1 MTKPSAT
8 PTTAV
13 KSTSK
18 RSRWLL
24 GGLALLIVVWLS
36 IVTAIEFLAPN
47 WVENTLAKEIS
58 QRLGVAIRIER
69 VDTDAFEGKLHIYGV
84 AVDDKEGQP
93 LIGFRELH
101 LDYSWLSLLSPVWV
115 LESASLVQPTIH
127 LRLPAE
133 GPLTLMQLV
142 PSSDGPAVE
151 TPRWQLKHL
160 AISEG
165 ELSYRDERVKPA
177 REFALSNWGLN
188 LDDIGTESANG
199 LAELHGDLPA
209 GASIDW
215 VGDVGLQ
222 PLRSKG
228 RLQINKLSLPD
239 TLSWLPEKLPLAVNN
254 GHISLDL
261 NYDAKLQPD
270 VSVAINNSSATLEDL
285 SLALLKASQKDELA
299 NIKTLSAKGVAF
311 AYPSGEWASDELTL
325 TGAKVSV
332 MRDANG
338 EFDVVKAL
346 AGPPRKAVAKAEP
359 SAPIDW
365 AGSLKQAEISDVMV
379 TYRDLSTRPNTALT
393 LGPLSLSA
401 TPKADSAQDS
411 VAITLNTAINTSA
424 KLSLRGELGMPS
436 ARANQTPA
444 TPYFSGR
451 LSLDDLALK
460 PFEGFISEVLA
471 IRLPSGELSTDGQLQ
486 WQTPSAP
493 SWAWSGDTAVK
504 NLRVLEA
511 RGQPLLSL
519 NALQIN
525 GVKAQ
530 GSPLQ
535 VGINRLLIDSPKVRV
550 NRQSDGSLNVANLTK
565 TAPSKSSSSSA
576 TSSESK
582 SDVFINTLAVRG
594 GTVAFADNSL
604 APSVATALSQ
614 LSGSISKI
622 DLTGRQNAQVKLRGY
637 LPNAAPI
644 AIEGAVNL
652 VQPTKTFDMTLRAER
667 LALTPYSAY
676 ASRYAGYALADGLL
690 WADLKYHIDTGA
702 LSAENTLRIN
712 DFTWG
717 EASGSKE
724 ATGLPV
730 RLGTALLKDV
740 KGEIHLDVPLSGNLS
755 DPEFRVWPIVWQ
767 TLGNLITRAAAAP
780 FKLLGGLA
788 DGGDDLS
795 QIHFAANSA
804 TLSESAKAQVT
815 TLAASLKDKPELQM
829 SLAGHSDA
837 TKDVM
842 PGLSPEAAS
851 KHIYDLAKARAVA
864 VQQALIAAGVP
875 AKQLVLEQPKATTDA
890 SLAVSL
896 TISLP

>member
-8 PTTAV
+8 PVSATKT
-13 KSTSK
+13 TSK

-24 GGLALLIVVWLS
+24 GGLALLIVVWLG

-58 QRLGVAIRIER
+58 QRLGIAIRIER
-69 VDTDAFEGKLHIYGV
+69 VDTDAFEGKLHIFGV

-115 LESASLVQPTIH
+115 LESATLVQPTIH

-151 TPRWQLKHL
+151 TPRWQLKSL

-215 VGDVGLQ
+215 IGDVGLQ

-239 TLSWLPEKLPLAVNN
+239 TLGWLPEKLPLAVNN
-254 GHISLDL
+254 GRISLDL

-299 NIKTLSAKGVAF
+299 SIKTLSAKGVVF
-311 AYPSGEWASDELTL
+311 AYPSGEWASDKLTL
-325 TGAKVSV
+325 VGANVSV
-332 MRDANG
+332 ERDANG
-338 EFDVVKAL
+338 EFSVIKAL
-346 AGPPRKAVAKAEP
+346 AGPPRKAVTKAEP

-436 ARANQTPA
+436 ARANQAPA

-493 SWAWSGDTAVK
+493 SWAWSGDTSVK

-519 NALQIN
+519 NTLQVT
-525 GVKAQ
+525 GLKAQ
-530 GSPLQ
+530 GTPLQ
-535 VGINRLLIDSPKVRV
+535 VGINRLLIDSPKLRV
-550 NRQSDGSLNVANLTK
+550 SRQSDGSLNVANLTK
-565 TAPSKSSSSSA
+565 TSSSNSSA
-576 TSSESK
+576 NSESNAK

-622 DLTGRQNAQVKLRGY
+622 DLTGRQNAQIKLRGY

-644 AIEGAVNL
+644 AIEGAVNI
-652 VQPTKTFDMTLRAER
+652 VQPTKAFDMTLRAER
-667 LALTPYSAY
+667 LALAPYSAY

-690 WADLKYHIDTGA
+690 WADLKYSIDKGS
-702 LSAENTLRIN
+702 LSAKNTLRIN

-788 DGGDDLS
+788 GGGDDLNQVS
-795 QIHFAANSA
+795 FAANSA
-804 TLSESAKAQVT
+804 ALSESAKAQVT

-837 TKDVM
+837 TKDMM

-851 KHIYDLAKARAVA
+851 KHAYDLAKARAVA

-875 AKQLVLEQPKATTDA
+875 AQQLVLEQPKATTDA

>member
-8 PTTAV
+8 PVSATKT
-13 KSTSK
+13 TSK

-24 GGLALLIVVWLS
+24 GGLALLIVVWLG

-58 QRLGVAIRIER
+58 QRLGIAIRIER
-69 VDTDAFEGKLHIYGV
+69 VDTDAFEGKLHIFGV

-115 LESASLVQPTIH
+115 LESATLVQPTIH

-151 TPRWQLKHL
+151 TPRWQLKSL

-215 VGDVGLQ
+215 IGDVGLQ

-239 TLSWLPEKLPLAVNN
+239 TLGWLPEKLPLAVNN
-254 GHISLDL
+254 GRISLDL

-299 NIKTLSAKGVAF
+299 SIKTLSAKGVVF
-311 AYPSGEWASDELTL
+311 AYPSGEWASDKLTL
-325 TGAKVSV
+325 VGANVSV
-332 MRDANG
+332 ERDANG
-338 EFDVVKAL
+338 EFSVIKAL

-411 VAITLNTAINTSA
+411 VDITLNTAINTSA

-436 ARANQTPA
+436 ARANQAPA

-493 SWAWSGDTAVK
+493 SWAWSGDTSVK

-519 NALQIN
+519 NTLQVT
-525 GVKAQ
+525 GLKAQ
-530 GSPLQ
+530 GTPLQ
-535 VGINRLLIDSPKVRV
+535 VGINRLLIDSPKLRV
-550 NRQSDGSLNVANLTK
+550 SRQSDGSLNVANLTK
-565 TAPSKSSSSSA
+565 TSSSNSSA
-576 TSSESK
+576 NSESNAK

-622 DLTGRQNAQVKLRGY
+622 DLTGRQNAQIKLRGY

-644 AIEGAVNL
+644 AIEGAVNI
-652 VQPTKTFDMTLRAER
+652 VQPTKAFDMTLRAER
-667 LALTPYSAY
+667 LALAPYSAY

-690 WADLKYHIDTGA
+690 WADLKYSIDKGS
-702 LSAENTLRIN
+702 LSAKNTLRIN

-788 DGGDDLS
+788 GGGDDLNQVS
-795 QIHFAANSA
+795 FAANSA
-804 TLSESAKAQVT
+804 ALSESAKAQVT

-837 TKDVM
+837 TKDMM

-851 KHIYDLAKARAVA
+851 KHAYDLAKARAVA

-875 AKQLVLEQPKATTDA
+875 AQQLVLEQPKATTDA

>member
-1 MTKPSAT
+1 LTKPSAT
-8 PTTAV
+8 PVSATKT
-13 KSTSK
+13 TSK

-24 GGLALLIVVWLS
+24 GGLALLIVVWLG

-58 QRLGVAIRIER
+58 QRLGIAIRIER
-69 VDTDAFEGKLHIYGV
+69 VDTDAFEGKLHIFGV

-115 LESASLVQPTIH
+115 LESATLVQPTIH

-151 TPRWQLKHL
+151 TPRWQLKSL

-215 VGDVGLQ
+215 IGDVGLQ

-239 TLSWLPEKLPLAVNN
+239 TLGWLPEKLPLAVNN
-254 GHISLDL
+254 GRISLDL

-299 NIKTLSAKGVAF
+299 SIKTLSAKGVVF
-311 AYPSGEWASDELTL
+311 AYPSGEWASDKLTL
-325 TGAKVSV
+325 VGANVSV
-332 MRDANG
+332 ERDANG
-338 EFDVVKAL
+338 EFSVIKAL

-411 VAITLNTAINTSA
+411 VDITLNTAINTSA

-436 ARANQTPA
+436 ARANQAPA

-493 SWAWSGDTAVK
+493 SWAWSGDTSVK

-519 NALQIN
+519 NTLQVT
-525 GVKAQ
+525 GLKAQ
-530 GSPLQ
+530 GTPLQ
-535 VGINRLLIDSPKVRV
+535 VGINRLLIDSPKLRV
-550 NRQSDGSLNVANLTK
+550 SRQSDGSLNVANLTK
-565 TAPSKSSSSSA
+565 TSSSNSSA
-576 TSSESK
+576 NSESNAK

-622 DLTGRQNAQVKLRGY
+622 DLTGRQNAQIKLRGY

-644 AIEGAVNL
+644 AIEGAVNI
-652 VQPTKTFDMTLRAER
+652 VQPTKAFDMTLRAER
-667 LALTPYSAY
+667 LALAPYSAY

-690 WADLKYHIDTGA
+690 WADLKYSIDKGS
-702 LSAENTLRIN
+702 LSAKNTLRIN

-788 DGGDDLS
+788 GGGDDLNQVS
-795 QIHFAANSA
+795 FAANSA
-804 TLSESAKAQVT
+804 ALSESAKAQVT

-837 TKDVM
+837 TKDMM

-851 KHIYDLAKARAVA
+851 KHAYDLAKARAVA

-875 AKQLVLEQPKATTDA
+875 AQQLVLEQPKATTDA

>member
-8 PTTAV
+8 PVSATKTI
-13 KSTSK
+13 SK

-24 GGLALLIVVWLS
+24 GGLALLIVVWLG

-58 QRLGVAIRIER
+58 QRLGIAIRIER
-69 VDTDAFEGKLHIYGV
+69 VDTDAFEGKLHIFGV

-115 LESASLVQPTIH
+115 LESATLVQPTIH

-151 TPRWQLKHL
+151 TPRWQLKSL

-215 VGDVGLQ
+215 IGDVGLQ

-239 TLSWLPEKLPLAVNN
+239 TLGWLPEKLPLAVNN
-254 GHISLDL
+254 GRISLDL

-299 NIKTLSAKGVAF
+299 SIKTLSAKGVVF
-311 AYPSGEWASDELTL
+311 AYPSGEWASDKLTL
-325 TGAKVSV
+325 VGANVSV
-332 MRDANG
+332 ERDANG
-338 EFDVVKAL
+338 EFSVIKAL

-424 KLSLRGELGMPS
+424 KLSLRGKLGMPS
-436 ARANQTPA
+436 ARANQAPA

-493 SWAWSGDTAVK
+493 SWAWSGDTSVK

-519 NALQIN
+519 NTLQVT
-525 GVKAQ
+525 GLKAQ
-530 GSPLQ
+530 GTPLQ
-535 VGINRLLIDSPKVRV
+535 VGINRLLIDSPKLRV
-550 NRQSDGSLNVANLTK
+550 SRQSDGSLNVANLTK
-565 TAPSKSSSSSA
+565 TSSSNSSA
-576 TSSESK
+576 NSESNAK

-594 GTVAFADNSL
+594 GTVAFADNSW

-622 DLTGRQNAQVKLRGY
+622 DLTGRQNAQIKLRGY

-644 AIEGAVNL
+644 AIEGAVNI
-652 VQPTKTFDMTLRAER
+652 VQPTKAFDMTLRAER
-667 LALTPYSAY
+667 LALAPYSAY

-690 WADLKYHIDTGA
+690 WADLKYSIDKGS
-702 LSAENTLRIN
+702 LSAKNTLRIN

-788 DGGDDLS
+788 GGGDDLNQVS
-795 QIHFAANSA
+795 FTANSA
-804 TLSESAKAQVT
+804 ALSESAKAQVT

-837 TKDVM
+837 TKDMM

-851 KHIYDLAKARAVA
+851 KHAYDLAKARAVA

-875 AKQLVLEQPKATTDA
+875 AQQLVLEQPKATTDA

>member
-13 KSTSK
+13 KSNSK

-47 WVENTLAKEIS
+47 WVENTLATKIS

-69 VDTDAFEGKLHIYGV
+69 VNTDAFEGKLHIFGV
-84 AVDDKEGQP
+84 AVDDKEGRP

-101 LDYSWLSLLSPVWV
+101 LDYSWTSLLSPVWV
-115 LESASLVQPTIH
+115 LESATLVQPTIH

-222 PLRSKG
+222 PLSSKG

-239 TLSWLPEKLPLAVNN
+239 TLGWLPEKLPLAVNN
-254 GHISLDL
+254 GRISLDL

-270 VSVAINNSSATLEDL
+270 VSVTINNSSATLEGL
-285 SLALLKASQKDELA
+285 SLALLKASQQDELA
-299 NIKTLSAKGVAF
+299 SIKSLSAKGVAF

-325 TGAKVSV
+325 AGAKISIE
-332 MRDANG
+332 RDAKG
-338 EFDVVKAL
+338 DFSVLKAL
-346 AGPPRKAVAKAEP
+346 AGPPRKAVAKTEP
-359 SAPIDW
+359 STPIDW

-379 TYRDLSTRPNTALT
+379 TYRDLSTRPNTTLT
-393 LGPLSLSA
+393 LGPLALSA
-401 TPKADSAQDS
+401 TPKADSTQDS
-411 VAITLNTAINTSA
+411 VAITLDTAINTDA

-436 ARANQTPA
+436 VRANQAPA

-460 PFEGFISEVLA
+460 PFEGFISEALA
-471 IRLPSGELSTDGQLQ
+471 IRLPAGELSTDGQLQ

-493 SWAWSGDTAVK
+493 SWAWAGDTSVK

-519 NALQIN
+519 NSLQMS
-525 GVKAQ
+525 GLKAQ
-530 GSPLQ
+530 GTPLQ
-535 VGINRLLIDSPKVRV
+535 VGINRLLIDTPKLRV
-550 NRQSDGSLNVANLTK
+550 SRQSDGSLNVANLTK
-565 TAPSKSSSSSA
+565 TSPSNSSA
-576 TSSESK
+576 NSESNAK

-622 DLTGRQNAQVKLRGY
+622 DLTGRQNAQIKLRGY

-644 AIEGAVNL
+644 AIEGVVNI
-652 VQPTKTFDMTLRAER
+652 VQPTQAFDMTLRAER
-667 LALTPYSAY
+667 LALAPYSAY
-676 ASRYAGYALADGLL
+676 ASRYAGYALANGLL
-690 WADLKYHIDTGA
+690 WADLKYSIEKGA

-788 DGGDDLS
+788 GSSDDLS
-795 QIHFAANSA
+795 QIGFAANSA
-804 TLSESAKAQVT
+804 ALSESAKAQVT
-815 TLAASLKDKPELQM
+815 ALAASLKDKPELQM

-851 KHIYDLAKARAVA
+851 KHAYDLAKARAVA
-864 VQQALIAAGVP
+864 VEQALIAAGVP
-875 AKQLVLEQPKATTDA
+875 TKQLVLEQPKATTEA
-890 SLAVSL
+890 SLSVSL

>member
-1 MTKPSAT
+1 LTKPSAT
-8 PTTAV
+8 PVSATKT
-13 KSTSK
+13 TSK

-24 GGLALLIVVWLS
+24 GGLALLIVVWLG

-58 QRLGVAIRIER
+58 QRLGIAIRIER
-69 VDTDAFEGKLHIYGV
+69 VDTDAFEGKLHIFGV

-115 LESASLVQPTIH
+115 LESATLVQPTIH

-151 TPRWQLKHL
+151 TPRWQLKSL

-215 VGDVGLQ
+215 IGDVGLQ

-239 TLSWLPEKLPLAVNN
+239 TLGWLPEKLPLAVNN
-254 GHISLDL
+254 GRISLDL

-299 NIKTLSAKGVAF
+299 SIKTLSAKGVVF
-311 AYPSGEWASDELTL
+311 AYPSGEWASDKLTL
-325 TGAKVSV
+325 VGANVSV
-332 MRDANG
+332 ERDANG
-338 EFDVVKAL
+338 EFSVIKAL
-346 AGPPRKAVAKAEP
+346 AGPPRKAVTKAEP

-436 ARANQTPA
+436 ARANQAPA

-493 SWAWSGDTAVK
+493 SWAWSGDTSVK

-519 NALQIN
+519 NTLQVT
-525 GVKAQ
+525 GLKAQ
-530 GSPLQ
+530 GTPLQ
-535 VGINRLLIDSPKVRV
+535 VGINRLLIDSPKLRV
-550 NRQSDGSLNVANLTK
+550 SRQSDGSLNVANLTK
-565 TAPSKSSSSSA
+565 TSSSNSSA
-576 TSSESK
+576 NSESNAR

-622 DLTGRQNAQVKLRGY
+622 DLTGRQNAQIKLRGY

-644 AIEGAVNL
+644 AIKGAVNI
-652 VQPTKTFDMTLRAER
+652 VQPTKAFDMTLRAER
-667 LALTPYSAY
+667 LALVPYSAY

-690 WADLKYHIDTGA
+690 WADLKYSIDKGS
-702 LSAENTLRIN
+702 LSAKNTLRIN

-788 DGGDDLS
+788 GGGDDLNQVS
-795 QIHFAANSA
+795 FAANSA
-804 TLSESAKAQVT
+804 ALSESAKAQVT

-837 TKDVM
+837 TKDMM

-851 KHIYDLAKARAVA
+851 KHAYDLAKARAVA

-875 AKQLVLEQPKATTDA
+875 AQQLVLEQPKATTDA

>member
-1 MTKPSAT
+1 LTKPSAT
-8 PTTAV
+8 PVSATKT
-13 KSTSK
+13 TSK

-24 GGLALLIVVWLS
+24 GGLALLIVVWLG

-58 QRLGVAIRIER
+58 QRLGIAIRIER
-69 VDTDAFEGKLHIYGV
+69 VDTDAFEGKLHIFGV

-115 LESASLVQPTIH
+115 LESATLVQPTIH

-151 TPRWQLKHL
+151 TPRWQLKSL

-215 VGDVGLQ
+215 IGDVGLQ

-239 TLSWLPEKLPLAVNN
+239 TLGWLPEKLPLAVNN
-254 GHISLDL
+254 GRISLDL

-299 NIKTLSAKGVAF
+299 SIKTLSAKGVVF
-311 AYPSGEWASDELTL
+311 AYPSGEWASDKLTL
-325 TGAKVSV
+325 VGANVSV
-332 MRDANG
+332 ERDANG
-338 EFDVVKAL
+338 EFSVIKAL
-346 AGPPRKAVAKAEP
+346 AGPPRKAVTKAEP

-436 ARANQTPA
+436 ARANQAPA

-493 SWAWSGDTAVK
+493 SWAWSGDTSVK

-519 NALQIN
+519 NTLQVT
-525 GVKAQ
+525 GLKAQ
-530 GSPLQ
+530 GTPLQ
-535 VGINRLLIDSPKVRV
+535 VGINRLLIDSPKLRV
-550 NRQSDGSLNVANLTK
+550 SRQSDGSLNVANLTK
-565 TAPSKSSSSSA
+565 TSSSNSSA
-576 TSSESK
+576 NSESNAR

-622 DLTGRQNAQVKLRGY
+622 DLTGRQNAQIKLRGY

-644 AIEGAVNL
+644 AIKGAVNI
-652 VQPTKTFDMTLRAER
+652 VQPTKAFDMTLRAER
-667 LALTPYSAY
+667 LALAPYSAY

-690 WADLKYHIDTGA
+690 WADLKYSIDKGS
-702 LSAENTLRIN
+702 LSAKNTLRIN

-788 DGGDDLS
+788 GGGDDLNQVS
-795 QIHFAANSA
+795 FAANSA
-804 TLSESAKAQVT
+804 ALSESAKAQVS

-837 TKDVM
+837 TKDMM

-851 KHIYDLAKARAVA
+851 KHAYDLAKARAVA

-875 AKQLVLEQPKATTDA
+875 AQQLVLEQPKAITDA

>member
-8 PTTAV
+8 PVSATKT
-13 KSTSK
+13 TSK

-24 GGLALLIVVWLS
+24 GGVALLIVVWLG
-36 IVTAIEFLAPN
+36 IVPAIEFLAPN

-58 QRLGVAIRIER
+58 QRLGIAIRIER
-69 VDTDAFEGKLHIYGV
+69 VDTDAFEGKLHIFGV

-115 LESASLVQPTIH
+115 LESATLVQPTIH

-142 PSSDGPAVE
+142 PSSEGPAVE
-151 TPRWQLKHL
+151 TPRWQLKSL

-215 VGDVGLQ
+215 IGDVGLQ

-239 TLSWLPEKLPLAVNN
+239 TLGWLPEKLPLAVNN
-254 GHISLDL
+254 GRISLDL

-299 NIKTLSAKGVAF
+299 SIKTLSAKGVVF
-311 AYPSGEWASDELTL
+311 AYPSGEWASDKLTL
-325 TGAKVSV
+325 VGANVSV
-332 MRDANG
+332 ERDANG
-338 EFDVVKAL
+338 EFSVIKAL

-411 VAITLNTAINTSA
+411 VDITLNTAINTSA

-436 ARANQTPA
+436 ARANQAPA

-493 SWAWSGDTAVK
+493 SWAWSGDTSVK

-519 NALQIN
+519 NTLQVT
-525 GVKAQ
+525 GLKAQ
-530 GSPLQ
+530 GTPLQ
-535 VGINRLLIDSPKVRV
+535 VGINRLLIDSPKLRV
-550 NRQSDGSLNVANLTK
+550 SRQSDGSLNVANLTK
-565 TAPSKSSSSSA
+565 TSSSNSSA
-576 TSSESK
+576 NSESNAK

-622 DLTGRQNAQVKLRGY
+622 DLTGRQNAQIKLRGY

-644 AIEGAVNL
+644 AIEGAVNI
-652 VQPTKTFDMTLRAER
+652 VQPTKAFDMTLRAER
-667 LALTPYSAY
+667 LALVPYSAY

-690 WADLKYHIDTGA
+690 WADLKYSIDKGS
-702 LSAENTLRIN
+702 LSAKNTLRIN

-788 DGGDDLS
+788 GGGDDLNQVS
-795 QIHFAANSA
+795 FAANSA
-804 TLSESAKAQVT
+804 ALSESAKAQVT

-837 TKDVM
+837 TKDMM

-851 KHIYDLAKARAVA
+851 KHAYDLAKARAVA

-875 AKQLVLEQPKATTDA
+875 AQQLVLEQPKATTDA

>member
-8 PTTAV
+8 PVSATKT
-13 KSTSK
+13 TSK

-24 GGLALLIVVWLS
+24 GGLALLIVVWLG

-58 QRLGVAIRIER
+58 QRLGIAIRIER
-69 VDTDAFEGKLHIYGV
+69 VDTDAFEGKLHIFGV

-115 LESASLVQPTIH
+115 LESATLVQPTIH

-151 TPRWQLKHL
+151 TPRWQLKSL

-215 VGDVGLQ
+215 IGDVGLQ

-239 TLSWLPEKLPLAVNN
+239 TLGWLPEKLPLAVNN
-254 GHISLDL
+254 GRISLDL

-299 NIKTLSAKGVAF
+299 SIKTLSAKGVVF
-311 AYPSGEWASDELTL
+311 AYPSGEWASDKLTL
-325 TGAKVSV
+325 VGANVSV
-332 MRDANG
+332 ERDANG
-338 EFDVVKAL
+338 EFSVIKAL
-346 AGPPRKAVAKAEP
+346 AGPPRKAVAKTEP

-436 ARANQTPA
+436 ARANQAPA

-493 SWAWSGDTAVK
+493 SWAWSGDTSVK
-504 NLRVLEA
+504 NLRILET

-519 NALQIN
+519 NTLQVT
-525 GVKAQ
+525 GLKAQ
-530 GSPLQ
+530 GTPLQ
-535 VGINRLLIDSPKVRV
+535 VGINRLLIDSPKLRV
-550 NRQSDGSLNVANLTK
+550 SRQSDGSLNVANLTK
-565 TAPSKSSSSSA
+565 TSSSNSSA
-576 TSSESK
+576 NSESNAR

-622 DLTGRQNAQVKLRGY
+622 DLTGRQNAQIKLRGY

-644 AIEGAVNL
+644 AIEGAVNI
-652 VQPTKTFDMTLRAER
+652 VQPTKAFDMTLRAER
-667 LALTPYSAY
+667 LALAPYSAY

-690 WADLKYHIDTGA
+690 WADLKYSIDKGS
-702 LSAENTLRIN
+702 LSAKNTLRIS

-788 DGGDDLS
+788 GGGDDLNQVS
-795 QIHFAANSA
+795 FAANSA
-804 TLSESAKAQVT
+804 ALSESAKAQVT

-837 TKDVM
+837 TKDMM

-851 KHIYDLAKARAVA
+851 KHAYDLAKARAVA

-875 AKQLVLEQPKATTDA
+875 AQQLVLEQPKATTDA

>member
-8 PTTAV
+8 PVSATKT
-13 KSTSK
+13 TSK

-24 GGLALLIVVWLS
+24 GGLALLIVVWLG

-58 QRLGVAIRIER
+58 QRLGIAIRIER
-69 VDTDAFEGKLHIYGV
+69 VDTDAFEGKLHIFGV

-115 LESASLVQPTIH
+115 LESATLVQPTIH

-151 TPRWQLKHL
+151 TPRWQLKSL

-215 VGDVGLQ
+215 IGDVGLQ

-239 TLSWLPEKLPLAVNN
+239 TLGWLPEKLPLAVNN
-254 GHISLDL
+254 GRISLDL

-299 NIKTLSAKGVAF
+299 SIKTLSAKGVVF
-311 AYPSGEWASDELTL
+311 AYPSGEWASDKLTL
-325 TGAKVSV
+325 VGANVSV
-332 MRDANG
+332 ERDANG
-338 EFDVVKAL
+338 EFSVIKAL
-346 AGPPRKAVAKAEP
+346 AGPPRKAVTKAEP

-436 ARANQTPA
+436 ARANQAPA

-493 SWAWSGDTAVK
+493 SWAWSGDTSVK

-519 NALQIN
+519 NTLQVT
-525 GVKAQ
+525 GLKAQ
-530 GSPLQ
+530 GTPLQ
-535 VGINRLLIDSPKVRV
+535 VGINRLLIDSPKLRV
-550 NRQSDGSLNVANLTK
+550 SRQSDGSLNVANLTK
-565 TAPSKSSSSSA
+565 TSSSNSSA
-576 TSSESK
+576 NSESNAR

-622 DLTGRQNAQVKLRGY
+622 DLTGRQNAQIKLRGY

-644 AIEGAVNL
+644 AIKGAVNI
-652 VQPTKTFDMTLRAER
+652 VQPTKAFDMTLRAER
-667 LALTPYSAY
+667 LALVPYSAY

-690 WADLKYHIDTGA
+690 WADLKYSIDKGS
-702 LSAENTLRIN
+702 LSAKNTLRIN

-788 DGGDDLS
+788 GGGDDLNQVS
-795 QIHFAANSA
+795 FAANSA
-804 TLSESAKAQVT
+804 ALSESAKAQVT

-837 TKDVM
+837 TKDMM

-851 KHIYDLAKARAVA
+851 KHAYDLAKARAVA

-875 AKQLVLEQPKATTDA
+875 AQQLVLEQPKATTDA

>member
-8 PTTAV
+8 PVSATKT
-13 KSTSK
+13 TSK

-24 GGLALLIVVWLS
+24 GGLALLIVVWLG

-58 QRLGVAIRIER
+58 QRLGIAIRIER
-69 VDTDAFEGKLHIYGV
+69 VDTDAFEGKLHIFGV

-93 LIGFRELH
+93 IIGFRELH

-115 LESASLVQPTIH
+115 LESATLVQPTIH

-151 TPRWQLKHL
+151 TPRWQLKSL

-215 VGDVGLQ
+215 IGDVGLQ

-239 TLSWLPEKLPLAVNN
+239 TLGWLPEKLPLAVNN
-254 GHISLDL
+254 GRISLDL

-299 NIKTLSAKGVAF
+299 SIKTLSAKGVVF
-311 AYPSGEWASDELTL
+311 AYPSGEWASDKLTL
-325 TGAKVSV
+325 VGANVSV
-332 MRDANG
+332 ERDANG
-338 EFDVVKAL
+338 EFSVIKAL
-346 AGPPRKAVAKAEP
+346 AGPPRKAVTKAEP

-436 ARANQTPA
+436 ARANQAPA

-493 SWAWSGDTAVK
+493 SWAWSGDTSVK

-519 NALQIN
+519 NTLQVT
-525 GVKAQ
+525 GLKAQ
-530 GSPLQ
+530 GTPLQ
-535 VGINRLLIDSPKVRV
+535 VGINRLLIDSPKLRV
-550 NRQSDGSLNVANLTK
+550 SRQSDGSLNVANLTK
-565 TAPSKSSSSSA
+565 TSSSNSSA
-576 TSSESK
+576 NSESNAR

-622 DLTGRQNAQVKLRGY
+622 DLTGRQNAQIKLRGY

-644 AIEGAVNL
+644 AIEGAVNI
-652 VQPTKTFDMTLRAER
+652 VQPTKAFDMTLRAER
-667 LALTPYSAY
+667 LALAPYSAY

-690 WADLKYHIDTGA
+690 WADLKYSIDKGS
-702 LSAENTLRIN
+702 LSAKNTLRIN

-788 DGGDDLS
+788 GGGDDLNQVS
-795 QIHFAANSA
+795 FTANSA
-804 TLSESAKAQVT
+804 ALSESAKAQVT

-837 TKDVM
+837 TKDMM

-851 KHIYDLAKARAVA
+851 KHAYDLAKARAVA

-875 AKQLVLEQPKATTDA
+875 AQQLVLEQPKATTDA

>member
-8 PTTAV
+8 PVSATKT
-13 KSTSK
+13 TSK

-24 GGLALLIVVWLS
+24 GGLALLIVVWLG

-58 QRLGVAIRIER
+58 QRLGIAIRIER
-69 VDTDAFEGKLHIYGV
+69 VDTDAFEGKLHIFGV

-115 LESASLVQPTIH
+115 LESATLVQPTIH

-151 TPRWQLKHL
+151 TPRWQLKSL

-215 VGDVGLQ
+215 IGDVGLQ

-239 TLSWLPEKLPLAVNN
+239 TLGWLPEKLPLAVNN
-254 GHISLDL
+254 GRISLDL

-299 NIKTLSAKGVAF
+299 SIKTLSAKGVVF
-311 AYPSGEWASDELTL
+311 AYPSGEWASDKLTL
-325 TGAKVSV
+325 VGANVSV
-332 MRDANG
+332 ERDANG
-338 EFDVVKAL
+338 EFSVIKAL

-411 VAITLNTAINTSA
+411 VDITLNTAINTSA

-436 ARANQTPA
+436 ARANQAPA

-493 SWAWSGDTAVK
+493 SWAWSGDTSVK

-519 NALQIN
+519 NTLQVT
-525 GVKAQ
+525 GLKAQ
-530 GSPLQ
+530 GTPLQ
-535 VGINRLLIDSPKVRV
+535 VGINRLLIDSPKLRV
-550 NRQSDGSLNVANLTK
+550 SRQSDGSLNVANLTK
-565 TAPSKSSSSSA
+565 TSSSNSSA
-576 TSSESK
+576 NSESNAK

-622 DLTGRQNAQVKLRGY
+622 DLTGRQNAQIKLRGY

-644 AIEGAVNL
+644 AIEGAVNI
-652 VQPTKTFDMTLRAER
+652 VQPTKAFDMTLRAER
-667 LALTPYSAY
+667 LALVPYSAY

-690 WADLKYHIDTGA
+690 WADLKYSIDKGS
-702 LSAENTLRIN
+702 LSAKNTLRIN

-788 DGGDDLS
+788 GGGDDLNQVS
-795 QIHFAANSA
+795 FAANSA
-804 TLSESAKAQVT
+804 ALSESAKAQVT

-837 TKDVM
+837 TKDMM

-851 KHIYDLAKARAVA
+851 KHAYDLAKARAVA

-875 AKQLVLEQPKATTDA
+875 AQQLVLEQPKATTDA

>member
-8 PTTAV
+8 PVSATKT
-13 KSTSK
+13 TSK

-24 GGLALLIVVWLS
+24 GGLALLIVVWLG

-58 QRLGVAIRIER
+58 QRLGIAIRIER
-69 VDTDAFEGKLHIYGV
+69 VDTDAFEGKLHIFGV

-115 LESASLVQPTIH
+115 LESATLVQPTIH

-151 TPRWQLKHL
+151 TPRWQLKSL

-215 VGDVGLQ
+215 IGDVGLQ

-239 TLSWLPEKLPLAVNN
+239 TLGWLPEKLPLAVNN
-254 GHISLDL
+254 GRISLDL

-299 NIKTLSAKGVAF
+299 SIKTLSAKGVVF
-311 AYPSGEWASDELTL
+311 AYPSGEWASDKLTL
-325 TGAKVSV
+325 VGANVSV
-332 MRDANG
+332 ERDANG
-338 EFDVVKAL
+338 EFSVIKAL
-346 AGPPRKAVAKAEP
+346 AGPPRKAVTKAEP

-436 ARANQTPA
+436 ARANQAPA

-493 SWAWSGDTAVK
+493 SWAWSGDTSVK

-519 NALQIN
+519 NTLQVT
-525 GVKAQ
+525 GLKAQ
-530 GSPLQ
+530 GTPLQ
-535 VGINRLLIDSPKVRV
+535 VGINRLLIDSPKLRV
-550 NRQSDGSLNVANLTK
+550 SRQSDGSLNVANLTK
-565 TAPSKSSSSSA
+565 TSSSNSSA
-576 TSSESK
+576 NSESNAR

-622 DLTGRQNAQVKLRGY
+622 DLTGRQNAQIKLRGY

-644 AIEGAVNL
+644 AIKGAVNI
-652 VQPTKTFDMTLRAER
+652 VQPTKAFDMTLRAER
-667 LALTPYSAY
+667 LALVPYSAY
-676 ASRYAGYALADGLL
+676 ASRYAGYALAGGLL
-690 WADLKYHIDTGA
+690 WADLKYSIDKGS
-702 LSAENTLRIN
+702 LSAKNTLRIN

-788 DGGDDLS
+788 GGGDDLNQVS
-795 QIHFAANSA
+795 FAANSA
-804 TLSESAKAQVT
+804 ALSESAKAQVT

-837 TKDVM
+837 TKDMM

-851 KHIYDLAKARAVA
+851 KHAYDLAKARAVA

-875 AKQLVLEQPKATTDA
+875 AQQLVLEQPKATTDA

>member
-1 MTKPSAT
+1 M
-8 PTTAV
+8 
-13 KSTSK
+13 SK

-24 GGLALLIVVWLS
+24 GGLTLLIVVWLG

-58 QRLGVAIRIER
+58 QRLGIAIRIER
-69 VDTDAFEGKLHIYGV
+69 VDTDAFEGKLHIFGV
-84 AVDDKEGQP
+84 AVDDKAGQP

-115 LESASLVQPTIH
+115 LESATLVQPTIH

-165 ELSYRDERVKPA
+165 QLSYRDERVKPA

-239 TLSWLPEKLPLAVNN
+239 TLGWLPEKLPLAVNN
-254 GHISLDL
+254 GRISLDL

-299 NIKTLSAKGVAF
+299 SIKTLSAKGVVF
-311 AYPSGEWASDELTL
+311 AYPSGEWASDKLTL
-325 TGAKVSV
+325 VGANVSV
-332 MRDANG
+332 ERDANG
-338 EFDVVKAL
+338 EFSVIKAL
-346 AGPPRKAVAKAEP
+346 AGPPRKAVTKAEP

-436 ARANQTPA
+436 ARANQAPA

-493 SWAWSGDTAVK
+493 SWAWSGDTSVK

-519 NALQIN
+519 NTLQVT
-525 GVKAQ
+525 GLKAQ
-530 GSPLQ
+530 GTPLQ
-535 VGINRLLIDSPKVRV
+535 VGINRLLIDSPKLRV
-550 NRQSDGSLNVANLTK
+550 SRQSDGSLNVANLTK
-565 TAPSKSSSSSA
+565 TSSSNSSA
-576 TSSESK
+576 NSESNAK

-622 DLTGRQNAQVKLRGY
+622 DLTGRQNAQIKLRGY

-644 AIEGAVNL
+644 AIEGAVNI
-652 VQPTKTFDMTLRAER
+652 VQPTKAFDITLRAER
-667 LALTPYSAY
+667 LALAPYSAY

-690 WADLKYHIDTGA
+690 WADLKYNIDKGA

-717 EASGSKE
+717 DASGSKE

-788 DGGDDLS
+788 GGSDDLS
-795 QIHFAANSA
+795 QISFAANSA
-804 TLSESAKAQVT
+804 ALSESAKAQVT

-837 TKDVM
+837 TKDMM

-851 KHIYDLAKARAVA
+851 KHAYDLAKARAVA

-875 AKQLVLEQPKATTDA
+875 AQQLVLEQPKATTDA
-890 SLAVSL
+890 SLSVSL

>member
-1 MTKPSAT
+1 LTKPSAT
-8 PTTAV
+8 PVSATKT
-13 KSTSK
+13 TSK

-24 GGLALLIVVWLS
+24 GGLALLIVVWLG

-58 QRLGVAIRIER
+58 QRLGIAIRIER
-69 VDTDAFEGKLHIYGV
+69 VDTDAFEGKLHIFGV

-115 LESASLVQPTIH
+115 LESATLVQPTIH

-151 TPRWQLKHL
+151 TPRWQLKSL

-215 VGDVGLQ
+215 IGDVGLQ

-239 TLSWLPEKLPLAVNN
+239 TLGWLPEKLPLAVNN
-254 GHISLDL
+254 GRISLDL

-299 NIKTLSAKGVAF
+299 SIKTLSAKGVVF
-311 AYPSGEWASDELTL
+311 AYPSGEWASDKLTL
-325 TGAKVSV
+325 VGANVSV
-332 MRDANG
+332 ERDANG
-338 EFDVVKAL
+338 EFSVIKAL
-346 AGPPRKAVAKAEP
+346 AGPPRKAVTKAEP

-436 ARANQTPA
+436 ARANQAPA

-493 SWAWSGDTAVK
+493 SWAWSGDTSVK

-519 NALQIN
+519 NTLQVT
-525 GVKAQ
+525 GLKAQ
-530 GSPLQ
+530 GTPLQ
-535 VGINRLLIDSPKVRV
+535 VGINRLLIDSPKLRV
-550 NRQSDGSLNVANLTK
+550 SRQSDGSLNVANLTK
-565 TAPSKSSSSSA
+565 TSSSNSSA
-576 TSSESK
+576 NSESNAR

-622 DLTGRQNAQVKLRGY
+622 DLTGRQNAQIKLRGY

-644 AIEGAVNL
+644 AIEGAVNI
-652 VQPTKTFDMTLRAER
+652 VQPTKAFDMTLRAER
-667 LALTPYSAY
+667 LALVPYSAY

-690 WADLKYHIDTGA
+690 WADLKYSIDKGS
-702 LSAENTLRIN
+702 LSAKNTLRIN

-788 DGGDDLS
+788 GGGDDLNQVS
-795 QIHFAANSA
+795 FAANSA
-804 TLSESAKAQVT
+804 ALSESAKAQVT

-837 TKDVM
+837 TKDMM

-851 KHIYDLAKARAVA
+851 KHAYDLAKARAVA

-875 AKQLVLEQPKATTDA
+875 AQQLVLEQPKATTDA

>member
-8 PTTAV
+8 PVSATKTI
-13 KSTSK
+13 SK

-24 GGLALLIVVWLS
+24 GGLALLIVVWLG

-58 QRLGVAIRIER
+58 QRLGIAIRIER
-69 VDTDAFEGKLHIYGV
+69 VDTDAFEGKLHIFGV

-115 LESASLVQPTIH
+115 LESATLVQPTIH

-151 TPRWQLKHL
+151 TPRWQLKSL

-215 VGDVGLQ
+215 IGDVGLQ

-239 TLSWLPEKLPLAVNN
+239 TLGWLPEKLPLAVNN
-254 GHISLDL
+254 GRISLDL

-299 NIKTLSAKGVAF
+299 SIKTLSAKGVVF
-311 AYPSGEWASDELTL
+311 AYPSGEWASDKLTL
-325 TGAKVSV
+325 VGANVSV
-332 MRDANG
+332 ERDANG
-338 EFDVVKAL
+338 EFSVIKAL
-346 AGPPRKAVAKAEP
+346 AGPPRKAVTKAEP

-436 ARANQTPA
+436 ARANQAPA

-493 SWAWSGDTAVK
+493 SWAWSGDTSVK

-519 NALQIN
+519 NTLQVT
-525 GVKAQ
+525 GLKAQ
-530 GSPLQ
+530 GTPLQ
-535 VGINRLLIDSPKVRV
+535 VGINRLLIDSPKLRV
-550 NRQSDGSLNVANLTK
+550 SRQSDGSLNVANLTK
-565 TAPSKSSSSSA
+565 TSSSNSSA
-576 TSSESK
+576 NSESNAR

-622 DLTGRQNAQVKLRGY
+622 DLTGRQNAQIKLRGY

-644 AIEGAVNL
+644 AIEGAVNI
-652 VQPTKTFDMTLRAER
+652 VQPTKAFDMTLRAER
-667 LALTPYSAY
+667 LALVPYSAY

-690 WADLKYHIDTGA
+690 WADLKYSIDKGS
-702 LSAENTLRIN
+702 LSAKNTLRIN

-788 DGGDDLS
+788 GGGDDLNQVS
-795 QIHFAANSA
+795 FAANSA
-804 TLSESAKAQVT
+804 ALSESAKAQVT

-837 TKDVM
+837 TKDMM

-851 KHIYDLAKARAVA
+851 KHAYDLAKARAVA

-875 AKQLVLEQPKATTDA
+875 AQQLVLEQPKAATDA

>member
-8 PTTAV
+8 PVSATKT
-13 KSTSK
+13 TSK

-24 GGLALLIVVWLS
+24 GGLALLIVVWLG

-58 QRLGVAIRIER
+58 QRLGIAIRIER
-69 VDTDAFEGKLHIYGV
+69 VDTDAFEGKLHIFGV

-115 LESASLVQPTIH
+115 LESATLVQPTIH

-151 TPRWQLKHL
+151 TPRWQLKSL

-215 VGDVGLQ
+215 IGDVGLQ

-239 TLSWLPEKLPLAVNN
+239 TLGWLPEKLPLAVNN
-254 GHISLDL
+254 GRISLDL

-299 NIKTLSAKGVAF
+299 SIKTLSAKGVVF
-311 AYPSGEWASDELTL
+311 AYPSGEWASDKLTL
-325 TGAKVSV
+325 VGANVSV
-332 MRDANG
+332 ERDANG
-338 EFDVVKAL
+338 EFSVIKAL
-346 AGPPRKAVAKAEP
+346 AGPPRKAVTKAEP

-436 ARANQTPA
+436 ARANQAPA

-493 SWAWSGDTAVK
+493 SWAWSGDTSVK

-519 NALQIN
+519 NTLQVT
-525 GVKAQ
+525 GLKAQ
-530 GSPLQ
+530 GTPLQ
-535 VGINRLLIDSPKVRV
+535 VGINRLLIDSPKLRV
-550 NRQSDGSLNVANLTK
+550 SRQSDGSLNVANLTK
-565 TAPSKSSSSSA
+565 TSSSNSSA
-576 TSSESK
+576 NSESNAK

-622 DLTGRQNAQVKLRGY
+622 DLTGRQNAQIKLRGY

-644 AIEGAVNL
+644 AIEGAVNI
-652 VQPTKTFDMTLRAER
+652 VQPTKAFDMTLRAER
-667 LALTPYSAY
+667 LALVPYSAY

-690 WADLKYHIDTGA
+690 WADLKYSIDKGS
-702 LSAENTLRIN
+702 LSAKNTLRIN

-788 DGGDDLS
+788 GGGDDLNQVS
-795 QIHFAANSA
+795 FAANSA
-804 TLSESAKAQVT
+804 ALSESAKAQVT

-837 TKDVM
+837 TKDMM

-851 KHIYDLAKARAVA
+851 KHAYDLAKARAVA

-875 AKQLVLEQPKATTDA
+875 AQQLVLEQPKATTDA

>member
-8 PTTAV
+8 PVSATKTI
-13 KSTSK
+13 SK

-24 GGLALLIVVWLS
+24 GGLALLIVVWLG

-58 QRLGVAIRIER
+58 QRLGIAIRIER
-69 VDTDAFEGKLHIYGV
+69 VDTDAFEGKLHIFGV

-115 LESASLVQPTIH
+115 LESATLVQPTIH

-151 TPRWQLKHL
+151 TPRWQLKSL

-215 VGDVGLQ
+215 IGDVGLQ

-239 TLSWLPEKLPLAVNN
+239 TLGWLPEKLPLAVNN
-254 GHISLDL
+254 GRISLDL

-299 NIKTLSAKGVAF
+299 SIKTLSAKGVVF
-311 AYPSGEWASDELTL
+311 AYPSGEWASDKLTL
-325 TGAKVSV
+325 VGANVSV
-332 MRDANG
+332 ERDANG
-338 EFDVVKAL
+338 EFSVIKAL

-411 VAITLNTAINTSA
+411 VDITLNTAINTSA

-436 ARANQTPA
+436 ARANQAPA

-493 SWAWSGDTAVK
+493 SWAWSGDTSVK

-519 NALQIN
+519 NTLQVT
-525 GVKAQ
+525 GLKAQ
-530 GSPLQ
+530 GTPLQ
-535 VGINRLLIDSPKVRV
+535 VGINRLLIDSPKLRV
-550 NRQSDGSLNVANLTK
+550 SRQSDGSLNVANLTK
-565 TAPSKSSSSSA
+565 TSSSNSSA
-576 TSSESK
+576 NSESNAR

-622 DLTGRQNAQVKLRGY
+622 DLTGRQNAQIKLRGY

-644 AIEGAVNL
+644 AIEGAVNI
-652 VQPTKTFDMTLRAER
+652 VQPTKAFDMTLRAER
-667 LALTPYSAY
+667 LALVPYSAY

-690 WADLKYHIDTGA
+690 WADLKYSIDKGS
-702 LSAENTLRIN
+702 LSAKNTLRIN

-788 DGGDDLS
+788 GGGDDLNQVS
-795 QIHFAANSA
+795 FAANSA
-804 TLSESAKAQVT
+804 ALSESAKAQVT

-837 TKDVM
+837 TKDMM

-851 KHIYDLAKARAVA
+851 KHAYDLAKARAVA

-875 AKQLVLEQPKATTDA
+875 AQQLVLEQPKATTDA

>member
-8 PTTAV
+8 PVSATKT
-13 KSTSK
+13 TSK

-24 GGLALLIVVWLS
+24 GGLALLIVVWLG

-58 QRLGVAIRIER
+58 QRLGIAIRIER
-69 VDTDAFEGKLHIYGV
+69 VDTDAFEGKLHIFGV

-115 LESASLVQPTIH
+115 LESATLVQPTIH

-151 TPRWQLKHL
+151 TPRWQLKSL

-215 VGDVGLQ
+215 IGDVGLQ

-239 TLSWLPEKLPLAVNN
+239 TLGWLPEKLPLAVNN
-254 GHISLDL
+254 GRISLDL

-299 NIKTLSAKGVAF
+299 SIKTLSAKGVVF
-311 AYPSGEWASDELTL
+311 AYPSGEWASDKLTL
-325 TGAKVSV
+325 VGANVSV
-332 MRDANG
+332 ERDANG
-338 EFDVVKAL
+338 EFSVIKAL
-346 AGPPRKAVAKAEP
+346 AGPPRKAVTKAEP

-436 ARANQTPA
+436 ARANQAPA

-493 SWAWSGDTAVK
+493 SWAWSGDTSVK

-519 NALQIN
+519 NTLQVT
-525 GVKAQ
+525 GLKAQ
-530 GSPLQ
+530 GTPLQ
-535 VGINRLLIDSPKVRV
+535 VGINRLLIDSPKLRV
-550 NRQSDGSLNVANLTK
+550 SRQSDGSLNVANLTK
-565 TAPSKSSSSSA
+565 TSSSNSSA
-576 TSSESK
+576 NSESNAR

-622 DLTGRQNAQVKLRGY
+622 DLTGRQNAQIKLRGY

-644 AIEGAVNL
+644 AIEGAVNI
-652 VQPTKTFDMTLRAER
+652 VQPTKAFDMTLRAER
-667 LALTPYSAY
+667 LALVPYSAY

-690 WADLKYHIDTGA
+690 WADLKYSIDKGS
-702 LSAENTLRIN
+702 LSAKNTLRIN

-788 DGGDDLS
+788 GGGDDLNQVS
-795 QIHFAANSA
+795 FAANSA
-804 TLSESAKAQVT
+804 ALSESAKAQVT

-837 TKDVM
+837 TKDMM

-851 KHIYDLAKARAVA
+851 KHAYDLAKARAVA

-875 AKQLVLEQPKATTDA
+875 AQQLVLEQPKATTDA

>member
-8 PTTAV
+8 PVSATKT
-13 KSTSK
+13 TSK

-24 GGLALLIVVWLS
+24 GGLALLIVVWLG

-58 QRLGVAIRIER
+58 QRLGIAIRIER
-69 VDTDAFEGKLHIYGV
+69 VDTDAFEGKLHIFGV

-115 LESASLVQPTIH
+115 LESATLVQPTIH

-151 TPRWQLKHL
+151 TPRWQLKSL

-215 VGDVGLQ
+215 IGDVGLQ

-239 TLSWLPEKLPLAVNN
+239 TLGWLPEKLPLAVNN
-254 GHISLDL
+254 GRISLDL

-299 NIKTLSAKGVAF
+299 SIKTLSAKGVVF
-311 AYPSGEWASDELTL
+311 AYPSGEWASDKLTL
-325 TGAKVSV
+325 VGANVSV
-332 MRDANG
+332 ERDANG
-338 EFDVVKAL
+338 EFSVIKAL

-436 ARANQTPA
+436 ARANQAPA

-493 SWAWSGDTAVK
+493 SWAWSGDTSVK

-519 NALQIN
+519 NTLQVT
-525 GVKAQ
+525 GLKAQ
-530 GSPLQ
+530 GTPLQ
-535 VGINRLLIDSPKVRV
+535 VGINRLLIDSPKLRV
-550 NRQSDGSLNVANLTK
+550 SRQSDGSLNVANLTK
-565 TAPSKSSSSSA
+565 TSSSNSSA
-576 TSSESK
+576 NSESNAR

-622 DLTGRQNAQVKLRGY
+622 DLTGRQNAQIKLRGY

-644 AIEGAVNL
+644 AIEGAVNI
-652 VQPTKTFDMTLRAER
+652 VQPTKAFDMTLRAER
-667 LALTPYSAY
+667 LALAPYSAY

-690 WADLKYHIDTGA
+690 WADLKYSIDKGS
-702 LSAENTLRIN
+702 LSAKNTLRIN

-788 DGGDDLS
+788 GGGDDLNQVS
-795 QIHFAANSA
+795 FTANSA
-804 TLSESAKAQVT
+804 ALSESAKAQVT

-837 TKDVM
+837 TKDMM

-851 KHIYDLAKARAVA
+851 KHAYDLAKARAVA

-875 AKQLVLEQPKATTDA
+875 AQQLVLEQPKATTDA

>member
-8 PTTAV
+8 PVSATKT
-13 KSTSK
+13 TSK

-24 GGLALLIVVWLS
+24 GGLALLIVVWLG

-58 QRLGVAIRIER
+58 QRLGIAIRIER
-69 VDTDAFEGKLHIYGV
+69 VDTDAFEGKLHIFGV

-115 LESASLVQPTIH
+115 LESATLVQPTIH

-151 TPRWQLKHL
+151 TPRWQLKSL
-160 AISEG
+160 AINEG

-215 VGDVGLQ
+215 IGDVGLQ

-239 TLSWLPEKLPLAVNN
+239 TLGWLPEKLPLAVNN
-254 GHISLDL
+254 GRISLDL

-299 NIKTLSAKGVAF
+299 SIKTLSAKGVVF
-311 AYPSGEWASDELTL
+311 AYPSGEWASDKLTL
-325 TGAKVSV
+325 VGANVSV
-332 MRDANG
+332 ERDANG
-338 EFDVVKAL
+338 EFSVIKAL
-346 AGPPRKAVAKAEP
+346 AGPPRKAVTKAEP

-436 ARANQTPA
+436 ARANQAPA

-493 SWAWSGDTAVK
+493 SWAWSGDTSVK

-519 NALQIN
+519 NTLQVT
-525 GVKAQ
+525 GLKAQ
-530 GSPLQ
+530 GTPLQ
-535 VGINRLLIDSPKVRV
+535 VGINRLLIDSPKLRV
-550 NRQSDGSLNVANLTK
+550 SRQSDGSLNVANLTK
-565 TAPSKSSSSSA
+565 TSSSNSSA
-576 TSSESK
+576 NSESNAR

-622 DLTGRQNAQVKLRGY
+622 DLTGRQNAQIKLRGY

-644 AIEGAVNL
+644 AIEGAVNI
-652 VQPTKTFDMTLRAER
+652 VQPTKAFDMTLRAER
-667 LALTPYSAY
+667 LALVPYSAY

-690 WADLKYHIDTGA
+690 WADLKYSIDKGS
-702 LSAENTLRIN
+702 LSAKNTLRIN

-788 DGGDDLS
+788 GGGDDLNQVS
-795 QIHFAANSA
+795 FAANSA
-804 TLSESAKAQVT
+804 ALSESAKAQVT

-837 TKDVM
+837 TKDMM

-851 KHIYDLAKARAVA
+851 KHAYDLAKARAVA

-875 AKQLVLEQPKATTDA
+875 AQQLVLEQPKATTDA

>member
-1 MTKPSAT
+1 LTKPSAT
-8 PTTAV
+8 PVSATKT
-13 KSTSK
+13 TSK

-24 GGLALLIVVWLS
+24 GGLALLIVVWLG

-58 QRLGVAIRIER
+58 QRLGIAIRIER
-69 VDTDAFEGKLHIYGV
+69 VDTDAFEGKLHIFGV

-115 LESASLVQPTIH
+115 LESATLVQPTIH

-151 TPRWQLKHL
+151 TPRWQLKSL

-215 VGDVGLQ
+215 IGDVGLQ

-239 TLSWLPEKLPLAVNN
+239 TLGWLPEKLPLAVNN
-254 GHISLDL
+254 GRISLDL

-299 NIKTLSAKGVAF
+299 SIKTLSAKGVVF
-311 AYPSGEWASDELTL
+311 AYPSGEWASDKLTL
-325 TGAKVSV
+325 VGANVSV
-332 MRDANG
+332 ERDANG
-338 EFDVVKAL
+338 EFSVIKAL

-436 ARANQTPA
+436 ARANQAPA

-493 SWAWSGDTAVK
+493 SWAWSGDTSVK

-519 NALQIN
+519 NTLQVT
-525 GVKAQ
+525 GLKAQ
-530 GSPLQ
+530 GTPLQ
-535 VGINRLLIDSPKVRV
+535 VGINRLLIDSPKLRV
-550 NRQSDGSLNVANLTK
+550 SRQSDGSLNVANLTK
-565 TAPSKSSSSSA
+565 TSSSNSSA
-576 TSSESK
+576 NSESNAR

-622 DLTGRQNAQVKLRGY
+622 DLTGRQNAQIKLRGY

-644 AIEGAVNL
+644 AIEGAVNI
-652 VQPTKTFDMTLRAER
+652 VQPTKAFDMTLRAER
-667 LALTPYSAY
+667 LALAPYSAY

-690 WADLKYHIDTGA
+690 WADLKYSIDKGS
-702 LSAENTLRIN
+702 LSAKNTLRIN

-788 DGGDDLS
+788 GGGDDLNQVS
-795 QIHFAANSA
+795 FTANSA
-804 TLSESAKAQVT
+804 ALSESAKAQVT

-837 TKDVM
+837 TKDMM

-851 KHIYDLAKARAVA
+851 KHAYDLAKARAVA

-875 AKQLVLEQPKATTDA
+875 AQQLVLEQPKATTDA

>member
-8 PTTAV
+8 PVSATKT
-13 KSTSK
+13 TSK

-24 GGLALLIVVWLS
+24 GGLALLIVVWLG

-58 QRLGVAIRIER
+58 QRLGIAIRIER
-69 VDTDAFEGKLHIYGV
+69 VDTDAFEGKLHIFGV

-115 LESASLVQPTIH
+115 LESATLVQPTIH

-151 TPRWQLKHL
+151 TPRWQLKSL

-215 VGDVGLQ
+215 IGDVGLQ

-239 TLSWLPEKLPLAVNN
+239 TLGWLPEKLPLAVNN
-254 GHISLDL
+254 GRISLDL

-299 NIKTLSAKGVAF
+299 SIKTLSAKGVVF
-311 AYPSGEWASDELTL
+311 AYPSGEWASDKLTL
-325 TGAKVSV
+325 VGANVSV
-332 MRDANG
+332 ERDANG
-338 EFDVVKAL
+338 EFSVIKAL

-436 ARANQTPA
+436 ARANQAPA

-493 SWAWSGDTAVK
+493 SWAWSGDTSVK

-519 NALQIN
+519 NTLQVT
-525 GVKAQ
+525 GLKAQ
-530 GSPLQ
+530 GTPLQ
-535 VGINRLLIDSPKVRV
+535 VGINRLLIDSPKLRV
-550 NRQSDGSLNVANLTK
+550 SRQSDGSLNVANLTK
-565 TAPSKSSSSSA
+565 TSSSNSSA
-576 TSSESK
+576 NSESNAK

-622 DLTGRQNAQVKLRGY
+622 DLTGRQNAQIKLRGY

-644 AIEGAVNL
+644 AIEGAVNI
-652 VQPTKTFDMTLRAER
+652 VQPTKAFDMTLRAER
-667 LALTPYSAY
+667 LALAPYSAY

-690 WADLKYHIDTGA
+690 WADLKYSIDKGS
-702 LSAENTLRIN
+702 LSAKNTLRIN

-788 DGGDDLS
+788 GGGDDLNQVS
-795 QIHFAANSA
+795 FAANSA
-804 TLSESAKAQVT
+804 ALSESAKAQVT

-837 TKDVM
+837 TKDMM

-851 KHIYDLAKARAVA
+851 KHAYDLAKARAVA

-875 AKQLVLEQPKATTDA
+875 AQQLVLEQPKATTDA

>member
-1 MTKPSAT
+1 LTKPSAT
-8 PTTAV
+8 PVSATKT
-13 KSTSK
+13 TSK

-24 GGLALLIVVWLS
+24 GGLALLIVVWLG

-58 QRLGVAIRIER
+58 QRLGIAIRIER
-69 VDTDAFEGKLHIYGV
+69 VDTDAFEGKLHIFGV

-115 LESASLVQPTIH
+115 LESATLVQPTIH

-142 PSSDGPAVE
+142 PSSDGPTVE
-151 TPRWQLKHL
+151 TPRWQLKSL

-215 VGDVGLQ
+215 IGDVGLQ

-239 TLSWLPEKLPLAVNN
+239 TLGWLPEKLPLAVNN
-254 GHISLDL
+254 GRISLDL

-299 NIKTLSAKGVAF
+299 SIKTLSAKGVVF
-311 AYPSGEWASDELTL
+311 AYPSGEWASDKLTL
-325 TGAKVSV
+325 VGANVSV
-332 MRDANG
+332 ERDANG
-338 EFDVVKAL
+338 EFSVIKAL
-346 AGPPRKAVAKAEP
+346 AGPPRKAVTKAEP

-436 ARANQTPA
+436 ARANQAPA

-493 SWAWSGDTAVK
+493 SWAWSGDTSVK

-519 NALQIN
+519 NTLQVT
-525 GVKAQ
+525 GLKAQ
-530 GSPLQ
+530 GTPLQ
-535 VGINRLLIDSPKVRV
+535 VGINRLLIDSPKLRV
-550 NRQSDGSLNVANLTK
+550 SRQSDGSLNVANLTK
-565 TAPSKSSSSSA
+565 TSSSNSSA
-576 TSSESK
+576 NSESNAR

-622 DLTGRQNAQVKLRGY
+622 DLTGRQNAQIKLRGY

-644 AIEGAVNL
+644 AIEGAVNI
-652 VQPTKTFDMTLRAER
+652 VQPTKAFDMTLRAER
-667 LALTPYSAY
+667 LALVPYSAY
-676 ASRYAGYALADGLL
+676 ASRYAGYALAGGLL
-690 WADLKYHIDTGA
+690 WADLKYSIDKGS
-702 LSAENTLRIN
+702 LSAKNTLRIN

-788 DGGDDLS
+788 GGGDDLNQVS
-795 QIHFAANSA
+795 FAANSA
-804 TLSESAKAQVT
+804 ALSESAKAQVT

-837 TKDVM
+837 TKDMM

-851 KHIYDLAKARAVA
+851 KHAYDLAKARAVA

-875 AKQLVLEQPKATTDA
+875 AQQLVLEQPKATTDA

>member
-8 PTTAV
+8 PVSATKT
-13 KSTSK
+13 TSK

-24 GGLALLIVVWLS
+24 GGLALLIVVWLG

-58 QRLGVAIRIER
+58 QRLGIAIRIER
-69 VDTDAFEGKLHIYGV
+69 VDTDAFEGKLHIFGV

-115 LESASLVQPTIH
+115 LESATLVQPTIH

-151 TPRWQLKHL
+151 TPRWQLKSL

-215 VGDVGLQ
+215 IGDVGLQ

-239 TLSWLPEKLPLAVNN
+239 TLGWLPEKLPLAVNN
-254 GHISLDL
+254 GRISLDL

-299 NIKTLSAKGVAF
+299 SIKTLSAKGVVF
-311 AYPSGEWASDELTL
+311 AYPSGEWASDKLTL
-325 TGAKVSV
+325 VGANVSV
-332 MRDANG
+332 ERDANG
-338 EFDVVKAL
+338 EFSVIKAL
-346 AGPPRKAVAKAEP
+346 AGPPRKAVTKAES

-436 ARANQTPA
+436 ARANQAPA

-493 SWAWSGDTAVK
+493 SWAWSGDTSVK

-519 NALQIN
+519 NTLQVT
-525 GVKAQ
+525 GLKAQ
-530 GSPLQ
+530 GTPLQ
-535 VGINRLLIDSPKVRV
+535 VGINRLLIDSPKLRV
-550 NRQSDGSLNVANLTK
+550 SRQSDGSLNVANLTK
-565 TAPSKSSSSSA
+565 TSSSNSSA
-576 TSSESK
+576 NSESNAR

-622 DLTGRQNAQVKLRGY
+622 DLTGRQNAQIKLRGY

-644 AIEGAVNL
+644 AIEGAVNI
-652 VQPTKTFDMTLRAER
+652 VQPTKAFDMTLRAER
-667 LALTPYSAY
+667 LALVPYSAY

-690 WADLKYHIDTGA
+690 WADLKYSIDKGS
-702 LSAENTLRIN
+702 LSAKNTLRIN

-788 DGGDDLS
+788 GGGDDLNQVS
-795 QIHFAANSA
+795 FAANSA
-804 TLSESAKAQVT
+804 ALSESAKAQVT

-837 TKDVM
+837 TKDMM

-851 KHIYDLAKARAVA
+851 KHAYDLAKARAVA

-875 AKQLVLEQPKATTDA
+875 AQQLVLEQPKATTDA

>member
-24 GGLALLIVVWLS
+24 GGLALLIVAWLS

-58 QRLGVAIRIER
+58 QRLGVAIRIGR

-115 LESASLVQPTIH
+115 LESANLVQPTIH

-215 VGDVGLQ
+215 IGDVGLQ

-239 TLSWLPEKLPLAVNN
+239 TLGWLPEKLPLAVNN
-254 GHISLDL
+254 GRVSLDL

-325 TGAKVSV
+325 TGAKISIE
-332 MRDANG
+332 RTANG
-338 EFDVVKAL
+338 EFSVIKAL
-346 AGPPRKAVAKAEP
+346 AGPPRKAVAKSEP

-411 VAITLNTAINTSA
+411 VAITLNTAINNSA

-436 ARANQTPA
+436 ARANQAPA

-460 PFEGFISEVLA
+460 PFEGFINEALA
-471 IRLPSGELSTDGQLQ
+471 IRLPAGELSSDGQLQ

-493 SWAWSGDTAVK
+493 SWAWSGDTTVK
-504 NLRVLEA
+504 NLRVLES

-519 NALQIN
+519 NALQVN
-525 GVKAQ
+525 GLKAQ
-530 GSPLQ
+530 GTPQQ
-535 VGINRLLIDSPKVRV
+535 VSINRILIDSPKLRV
-550 NRQSDGSLNVANLTK
+550 SRQSDGSLNVANLTK
-565 TAPSKSSSSSA
+565 TSSSSSA
-576 TSSESK
+576 SSTK
-582 SDVFINTLAVRG
+582 PDVFINTLAVRG
-594 GTVAFADNSL
+594 GTMAFADNSL

-622 DLTGRQNAQVKLRGY
+622 DLTGRQNAQIKLRGY
-637 LPNAAPI
+637 LPEAAAI
-644 AIEGAVNL
+644 AVEGSVNI
-652 VQPTKTFDMTLRAER
+652 VQPTQNLAMTLRAER
-667 LALTPYSAY
+667 LALAPYSAY
-676 ASRYAGYALADGLL
+676 ASRYAGYALANGLL
-690 WADLKYHIDTGA
+690 WADLKYGIEKGA
-702 LSAENTLRIN
+702 LNAENTLRIN

-740 KGEIHLDVPLSGNLS
+740 NGEIHLDVPLSGNLS

-788 DGGDDLS
+788 GASDDLS
-795 QIHFAANSA
+795 QISFAANSA
-804 TLSESAKAQVT
+804 ALSEPAQAQIT

-851 KHIYDLAKARAVA
+851 KHAYDLAKARAVA
-864 VQQALIAAGVP
+864 VQQALIAAGVAAP
-875 AKQLVLEQPKATTDA
+875 QLVLEQPKATTEA
-890 SLAVSL
+890 ALSVSL

>member
-8 PTTAV
+8 PVSATKT
-13 KSTSK
+13 TSK

-24 GGLALLIVVWLS
+24 GGLALLIVVWLG

-58 QRLGVAIRIER
+58 QRLGIAIRIER
-69 VDTDAFEGKLHIYGV
+69 VDTDAFEGKLHIFGV

-115 LESASLVQPTIH
+115 LESATLVQPTIH

-151 TPRWQLKHL
+151 TPRWQLKSL

-215 VGDVGLQ
+215 IGDVGLQ

-239 TLSWLPEKLPLAVNN
+239 TLGWLPEKLPLAVNN
-254 GHISLDL
+254 GRISLDL

-299 NIKTLSAKGVAF
+299 SIKTLSAKGVVF
-311 AYPSGEWASDELTL
+311 AYPSGEWASDKLTL
-325 TGAKVSV
+325 VGANVSV
-332 MRDANG
+332 ERDANG
-338 EFDVVKAL
+338 EFSVIKAL
-346 AGPPRKAVAKAEP
+346 AGPPRKAVTKAEP

-436 ARANQTPA
+436 ARANQAPA

-493 SWAWSGDTAVK
+493 SWAWSGDTSVK

-519 NALQIN
+519 NTLQVT
-525 GVKAQ
+525 GLKAQ
-530 GSPLQ
+530 GTPLQ
-535 VGINRLLIDSPKVRV
+535 VGINRLLIDSPKLRV
-550 NRQSDGSLNVANLTK
+550 SRQSDGSLNVANLTK
-565 TAPSKSSSSSA
+565 TSSSNSSA
-576 TSSESK
+576 NSESNAR

-622 DLTGRQNAQVKLRGY
+622 DLTGRQNAQIKLRGY

-644 AIEGAVNL
+644 AIEGAVNI
-652 VQPTKTFDMTLRAER
+652 VQPTKAFDMTLRAER
-667 LALTPYSAY
+667 LALVPYSAY

-690 WADLKYHIDTGA
+690 WADLKYSIDKGS
-702 LSAENTLRIN
+702 LSAKNTLRIN

-788 DGGDDLS
+788 GGGDDLNQVS
-795 QIHFAANSA
+795 FAANSA
-804 TLSESAKAQVT
+804 ALSESAKAQVT

-837 TKDVM
+837 TKDMM

-851 KHIYDLAKARAVA
+851 KHAYDLAKARAVA

-875 AKQLVLEQPKATTDA
+875 AQQLVLEQPKAATDA

>member
-8 PTTAV
+8 PVSATKT
-13 KSTSK
+13 TSK

-24 GGLALLIVVWLS
+24 GGLALLIVVWLG

-58 QRLGVAIRIER
+58 QRLGIAIRIER
-69 VDTDAFEGKLHIYGV
+69 VDTDAFEGKLHIFGV

-115 LESASLVQPTIH
+115 LESATLVQPTIH

-151 TPRWQLKHL
+151 TPRWQLKSL

-215 VGDVGLQ
+215 IGDVGLQ

-239 TLSWLPEKLPLAVNN
+239 TLGWLPEKLPLAVNN
-254 GHISLDL
+254 GRISLDL

-299 NIKTLSAKGVAF
+299 SIKTLSAKGVVF
-311 AYPSGEWASDELTL
+311 AYPSGEWASDKLTL
-325 TGAKVSV
+325 VGANVSV
-332 MRDANG
+332 ERDANG
-338 EFDVVKAL
+338 EFSVIKAL
-346 AGPPRKAVAKAEP
+346 AGPPRKAVTKAEP

-436 ARANQTPA
+436 ARANQAPA

-493 SWAWSGDTAVK
+493 SWAWSGDTSVK

-519 NALQIN
+519 NTLQVT
-525 GVKAQ
+525 GLKAQ
-530 GSPLQ
+530 GTPLQ
-535 VGINRLLIDSPKVRV
+535 VGINRLLIDSPKLRV
-550 NRQSDGSLNVANLTK
+550 SRQSDGSLNVANLTK
-565 TAPSKSSSSSA
+565 TSSSNSSA
-576 TSSESK
+576 NSESNAR

-622 DLTGRQNAQVKLRGY
+622 DLTGRQNAQIKLRGY

-644 AIEGAVNL
+644 AIEGAVNI
-652 VQPTKTFDMTLRAER
+652 VQPTKAFDMTLRAER
-667 LALTPYSAY
+667 LALAPYSAY

-690 WADLKYHIDTGA
+690 WADLKYSIDKGS
-702 LSAENTLRIN
+702 LSAKNTLRIN

-788 DGGDDLS
+788 GGGDDLNQVS
-795 QIHFAANSA
+795 FAANSA
-804 TLSESAKAQVT
+804 ALSESAKAQVT

-837 TKDVM
+837 TKDMM

-851 KHIYDLAKARAVA
+851 KHAYDLAKARAVA

-875 AKQLVLEQPKATTDA
+875 AQQLVLEQPKATTDA